1 MVFFGVFLL
10 VPPFIR
16 NMKKKTRKCQYS
28 GCRNENVHSFRYCED
43 HLDERLLL
51 VEVILE
57 LRQLNLQVFNNS
69 NQYSGT
75 DRPTRSSSIQ

>member
-1 MVFFGVFLL
+1 
-10 VPPFIR
+10 
-16 NMKKKTRKCQYS
+16 MKKKTRKCKFPR
-28 GCRNENVHSFRYCED
+28 CKRENVHSFRYCED

-69 NQYSGT
+69 NQYSASNT
-75 DRPTRSSSIQ
+75 VTRGGQVQ